1 MLDIGHLFAIHT
13 SPWELIV
20 RGSVVYW
27 FLLLV
32 FRFILRRDAG
42 ALGIADLLFVV
53 IVADASQNGMSGSYD
68 TVSEAIVLVGTL
80 VAWNYALD
88 WAGARWKAIR
98 RLTEPTPLLLVDHGR
113 IVARNLRKEFL
124 TRDDLDSELR
134 HAGIDDLA
142 KVRKAY
148 LEGDGKFSVL
158 TYGDGPRPGTSDG
171 RSAGING

>member
-1 MLDIGHLFAIHT
+1 MDGIGHLFAIHT

-20 RGSVVYW
+20 RGSVIYW

-32 FRFILRRDAG
+32 FRFILRRDPG

-68 TVSEAIVLVGTL
+68 TVSEAFLLVGTL

-88 WAGARWKAIR
+88 CAGSRWKVIR
-98 RLTEPTPLLLVDHGR
+98 RLNEPAPLLLVDRGR
-113 IVARNLRKEFL
+113 IVAKNMRKEFL
-124 TRDDLDSELR
+124 TREELESELR

-148 LEGDGKFSVL
+148 MEGDGRFSVL
-158 TYGDGPRPGTSDG
+158 TYRDDPRPDPDDG
-171 RSAGING
+171 RAPGIDG

>member
-1 MLDIGHLFAIHT
+1 MVDIERLFAIYT
-13 SPWELIV
+13 SPWELVV

-32 FRFILRRDAG
+32 FRFILRRDPG

-88 WAGARWKAIR
+88 WAGARWKPIR
-98 RLTEPTPLLLVDHGR
+98 WLTEPKPLLLVDQGR
-113 IVARNLRKEFL
+113 IVARNMRKEFL

-148 LEGDGKFSVL
+148 MEGDGKFSVL
-158 TYGDGPRPGTSDG
+158 TYGDGRRPETQDG
-171 RSAGING
+171 RTAGIDS